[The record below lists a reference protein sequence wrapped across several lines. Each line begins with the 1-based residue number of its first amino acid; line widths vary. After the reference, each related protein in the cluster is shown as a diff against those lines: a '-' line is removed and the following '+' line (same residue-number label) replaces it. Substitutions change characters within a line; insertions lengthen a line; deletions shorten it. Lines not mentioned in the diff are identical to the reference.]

1 MKRFLTV
8 VFMLGYAMIA
18 CGQQALMRH
27 QLRYTHITV
36 TLDSTSSKTIYIGY
50 PDISSLNARVDT
62 TAFGTNIPQYQRQSV
77 VAMGHVFIGV
87 TLDISGVEES
97 DSLYSYI
104 KPYWFNEDKQAW
116 FESSTD
122 ISYINFTAPAS
133 HCQDAVAYLDWT
145 TAYHYSIQLSN
156 ELWSCGGFTF
166 TLGQYAYDNAG
177 SATKAYID
185 IWIAYQEV

>member
-8 VFMLGYAMIA
+8 VFMLGYAMVA

-36 TLDSTSSKTIYIGY
+36 TLDSTSSKTIFIGY

-77 VAMGHVFIGV
+77 VAMGHVFVGV

-97 DSLYSYI
+97 DSLYSI
-104 KPYWFNEDKQAW
+104 LNRIGLMKTSKHGLNPVQIFHILILLHLHLIVKMPLL
-116 FESSTD
+116 
-122 ISYINFTAPAS
+122 I
-133 HCQDAVAYLDWT
+133 
-145 TAYHYSIQLSN
+145 
-156 ELWSCGGFTF
+156 
-166 TLGQYAYDNAG
+166 
-177 SATKAYID
+177 
-185 IWIAYQEV
+185 